1 MLEFFSS
8 STGTVNSKRAITE
21 CLENALEGQNDL
33 DCDLI
38 TIYTS
43 IGHNFKDILA
53 EARRLS
59 PNAQLIGCTGCG
71 VIGREGP
78 NESMKALAIMAI
90 KGHKDEF
97 AVASQDHITS
107 ATSFETSAQLARDL
121 KNMNPNINMVHFLP
135 SGFDVAED
143 RALEGVESVFGSEI
157 PIFGATSGDNMK
169 LISNFQ
175 FCNDKIIERGA
186 VAVGFADPT
195 LEVITQATHGFN
207 IMGDPFEVTRSDS
220 NRVFEIEGQPAFK
233 FLAARMGV
241 PEANGIWELEGMF
254 FGRELPEE
262 LHDEY
267 GNTHTLFAAYDQGDD
282 GSLLFPQVCQPGT
295 KLCLAV
301 RDEQRMFADLDKMLE
316 RLIERCQGRKPYAVF
331 HADCA
336 ARGRWSLNRVLK
348 DEIVQRMQYP
358 LIQGQ
363 NVPWLGL
370 YGFGEFSQLGGRNRF
385 HMFTTSL
392 FVILKKEE

>member
-8 STGTVNSKRAITE
+8 STGAVNSRRAIAE
-21 CLENALEGQNDL
+21 CLETALEGQNDL
-33 DCDLI
+33 DCDLMI
-38 TIYTS
+38 IYTS
-43 IGHNFKDILA
+43 IGHNFKDMLA

-59 PNAQLIGCTGCG
+59 PNAQIVGCTGCG

-90 KGHKDEF
+90 KGRKDEF
-97 AVASQDHITS
+97 AVASQDRITS
-107 ATSFETSAQLARDL
+107 ATSFETAARLAGDL
-121 KNMNPNINMVHFLP
+121 KNKNPNINMVHFLP

-143 RALEGVESVFGSEI
+143 RALEGIESVFGSEI

-175 FCNDKIIERGA
+175 FCDDKIIEKGA
-186 VAVGFADPT
+186 VAAGFADPT

-207 IMGDPFEVTRSDS
+207 IMGDPFEVTRSDF
-220 NRVFEIEGQPAFK
+220 NRVLEIEGQPAFK
-233 FLAARMGV
+233 FLADRMGI
-241 PEANGIWELEGMF
+241 PEAKDLWELAGMF
-254 FGRELPEE
+254 YGLELPEE

-267 GNTHTLFAAYDQGDD
+267 GNTHTLSNAFEKGDD
-282 GSLLFPQVCQPGT
+282 GSLLFPQVCPPGT
-295 KLCLAV
+295 KICLAV
-301 RDEQRMFADLDKMLE
+301 RDEERMFADLDKMVAQ
-316 RLIERCQGRKPYAVF
+316 LIERCQGRTPYAVF

-358 LIQGQ
+358 LIQDQ

-392 FVILKKEE
+392 FVILKKGE